1 MEATFPPRPIRTEW
15 KALYKAAIVERD
27 RSIRSQRVA
36 EAERAVFTRE
46 RELFY
51 GDSTLEEKE
60 GLEDALYTL
69 RALKSSW
76 DHSEAA

>member
-1 MEATFPPRPIRTEW
+1 METTLPLCPIRTEW
-15 KALYKAAIVERD
+15 KALYKTAIVEHD
-27 RSIRSQRVA
+27 RSLRSQRVA
-36 EAERAVFTRE
+36 ESERAVLARE

-76 DHSEAA
+76 EHSEAA